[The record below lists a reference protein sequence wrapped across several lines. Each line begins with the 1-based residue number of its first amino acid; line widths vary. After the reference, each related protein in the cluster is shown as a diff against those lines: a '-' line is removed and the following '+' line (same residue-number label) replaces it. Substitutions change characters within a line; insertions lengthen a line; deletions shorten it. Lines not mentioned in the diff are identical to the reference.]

1 MFRTDSINEAA
12 YAVARGMSH
21 PDFEWVTD
29 KLCLFKFEDCDRA
42 GRLIREFQEGGT
54 VEARR
59 YAGTLASLKAS
70 MFQSK
75 SKSQS

>member
-12 YAVARGMSH
+12 FAVTRGMSH

-29 KLCLFKFEDCDRA
+29 KLCLFIFKDCDEA
-42 GRLIREFQEGGT
+42 GKLVNEYKEGGT

-59 YAGTLASLKAS
+59 YAGTLAHLKSA

-75 SKSQS
+75 NKT